1 MHISEVKTSAPFN
14 ELFDIKEE
22 VVEAIAENMQG
33 YGFDAARPIVLWAD
47 KKIVIDGH
55 TRLEAARRAGIVQI
69 YCREF
74 PFRDEDTA
82 LAYAIHNQRNRRNI
96 TEAELLRCIEAVDK
110 RREAG
115 RPPKELASDD
125 ANLPKG
131 KSAKKTAEIVG
142 TSQATVE
149 RARAVLSDPEE
160 KAAVMT
166 GKKSINR
173 ASRDAKEKQQPQPPV
188 PVPTPAPPPN
198 PEPIH
203 ISLVLTPAPEDEGY
217 TMQIKELPW
226 VAADRKTIIDCVA
239 HVVGIF
245 EDAGEQEIL
254 KELRST
260 L

>member
-14 ELFDIKEE
+14 ELFDTKEE

-115 RPPKELASDD
+115 RPPKELASND

-173 ASRDAKEKQQPQPPV
+173 ASRDAKEKQQP
-188 PVPTPAPPPN
+188 APPAEDPIVSTKDKRQEVLLQAWEEIKAWRRKYSQC
-198 PEPIH
+198 PEF
-203 ISLVLTPAPEDEGY
+203 
-217 TMQIKELPW
+217 KEIFW
-226 VAADRKTIIDCVA
+226 AIDALAEKGKV
-239 HVVGIF
+239 
-245 EDAGEQEIL
+245 
-254 KELRST
+254 
-260 L
+260 

>member
-1 MHISEVKTSAPFN
+1 MHISEVKTSSPFN
-14 ELFDIKEE
+14 ELFEIKEE
-22 VVEAIAENMQG
+22 VVEAIAENMLG

-82 LAYAIHNQRNRRNI
+82 LEYAIHNQRNRRNI

-110 RREAG
+110 RKHQGERTD
-115 RPPKELASDD
+115 LAPHD
-125 ANLPKG
+125 AKLSQG
-131 KSAKKTAEIVG
+131 KSAEATAKIVG
-142 TSQATVE
+142 TSPRKVE
-149 RARAVLSDPEE
+149 RARNVLSDPEE
-160 KAAVMT
+160 KAAVIT
-166 GKKSINR
+166 GKKSINK
-173 ASRDAKEKQQPQPPV
+173 ASRDSKAKRQPQPPV

-260 L
+260 Q